1 MQMKRFAI
9 HFILTLAISSIA
21 LSGCGQSRAGPSET
35 KTQTDSPNFK
45 SESEGG
51 GAQVPN
57 DIQSRKE
64 KRLVEL
70 FRSLQLM
77 DKKPELQLVKEQAE
91 LILPY
96 IRQIVDRGE
105 MSDDDQKKI
114 FDLLSPE
121 QHAFINDTND
131 RLKRRPDDGG
141 IGGKPFERPR
151 EMTDAERKAML
162 DEFRKRK
169 GESPSGKQP
178 REDNWLSEKSIEQ
191 QMIDLLEYKI
201 K

>member
-9 HFILTLAISSIA
+9 PFIVVLAISSIA
-21 LSGCGQSRAGPSET
+21 LSGCGQSRAGPMDT
-35 KTQTDSPNFK
+35 KTQIDASNFK
-45 SESEGG
+45 SDSEGG
-51 GAQVPN
+51 SEQVPN

-64 KRLVEL
+64 RRLVEL
-70 FRSLQLM
+70 FRTLQLM
-77 DKKPELQLVKEQAE
+77 DKKPELQLVKYQAE
-91 LILPY
+91 LILPL
-96 IRQIVDRGE
+96 IRQFVDRGE
-105 MSDDDQKKI
+105 MSDDDQKQI

-131 RLKRRPDDGG
+131 RLKRKPDNGG
-141 IGGKPFERPR
+141 YGGKPFDRPK

-162 DEFRKRK
+162 NEFRKRK
-169 GESPSGKQP
+169 GESPIGKQP

-191 QMIDLLEYKI
+191 QMIDLLESKI